1 MRSFFC
7 ARFFTPGSR
16 PGILGLAFHV
26 RYFMPDI
33 SCPGYTVRLSFKKVR
48 LISPSRAAPD
58 PEYVRVNVVAWGAA
72 RISVAEP
79 QALEPLAVV
88 AK

>member
-1 MRSFFC
+1 MRSFFLPGFYTGLFC
-7 ARFFTPGSR
+7 PFFSTEHLRWGFP
-16 PGILGLAFHV
+16 
-26 RYFMPDI
+26 PDI

-48 LISPSRAAPD
+48 LISPSRAGPE

-72 RISVAEP
+72 KRKVADP
-79 QALEPLAVV
+79 QALDPLAVV